1 MHNELTKEDIKKM
14 EEELEYR
21 MGVLRPE
28 ILEEVKFARSH
39 GDLSENFEYKAAKQ
53 RRGKNESRIRYLK
66 NMIKTAVIIE
76 DNSAPD
82 EAGIFDKITYYIE
95 ADDEEETVMLVTTVR
110 HDALSNIVSIE
121 SPIGKALLGKKI
133 GDKVTV
139 SLENG
144 FSYEVLIRNIEKGVD
159 DGSLNIRAY

>member
-1 MHNELTKEDIKKM
+1 MHNELTKENIKKM

-21 MGVLRPE
+21 IGVLRPQ

-53 RRGKNESRIRYLK
+53 ERGKNESRIRYLK

-76 DNSAPD
+76 DSSAPD

-95 ADDEEETVMLVTTVR
+95 EDDEEETVMLVTTVR

-121 SPIGKALLGKKI
+121 SPIGKALLGKKT
-133 GDKVTV
+133 GDRVTV
-139 SLENG
+139 NLDNG
-144 FSYEVLIRNIEKGVD
+144 FSYEVIIKNIEKGVD

>member
-1 MHNELTKEDIKKM
+1 
-14 EEELEYR
+14 
-21 MGVLRPE
+21 
-28 ILEEVKFARSH
+28 
-39 GDLSENFEYKAAKQ
+39 
-53 RRGKNESRIRYLK
+53 
-66 NMIKTAVIIE
+66 MIKTAVIIE
-76 DNSAPD
+76 DVSAPD

-95 ADDEEETVMLVTTVR
+95 EDDEEETVMLVTTVR

-144 FSYEVLIRNIEKGVD
+144 FSYEVIIKNIEKGVD

>member
-95 ADDEEETVMLVTTVR
+95 EDDEEETVMLVTTVR

>member
-95 ADDEEETVMLVTTVR
+95 EDDEEETVMLVTTVR

-121 SPIGKALLGKKI
+121 SPIGKALLGRKT
-133 GDKVTV
+133 GEKVTV
-139 SLENG
+139 FLENG
-144 FSYEVLIRNIEKGVD
+144 FSYDVIIKNIEKGVD
-159 DGSLNIRAY
+159 DGSLSIRAY

>member
-1 MHNELTKEDIKKM
+1 MYNELTKQDIQKM

-76 DNSAPD
+76 DNSADD

-95 ADDEEETVMLVTTVR
+95 EDDETETVMLVTTVR

-121 SPIGKALLGKKI
+121 SPIGKALLGKKV
-133 GDKVTV
+133 GQTVTV
-139 SLENG
+139 TLENG
-144 FSYEVLIRNIEKGVD
+144 CSYDVIIKNIEKGVD